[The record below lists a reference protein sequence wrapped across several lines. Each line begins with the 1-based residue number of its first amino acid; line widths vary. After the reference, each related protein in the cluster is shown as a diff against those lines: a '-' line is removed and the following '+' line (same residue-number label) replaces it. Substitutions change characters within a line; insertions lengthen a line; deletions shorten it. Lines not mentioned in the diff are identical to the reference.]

1 MAITIA
7 AILLASSA
15 SAFDPSDLRKLNE
28 TGDCIRCNLAGADLE
43 VADLNGAN
51 LNGANLRW
59 ADLMGADLT
68 RGIMIDTIFCTTI
81 MPDRSFLSGGG

>member
-1 MAITIA
+1 MCKYEMAITIA

-15 SAFDPSDLRKLNE
+15 SAFDPSDLRKLNG

-43 VADLNGAN
+43 V
-51 LNGANLRW
+51 